1 MENELKTGTTTV
13 GIVCRDA
20 VILAADKRATA
31 GYMKID
37 SKVEK
42 VRIINN
48 KIAITI
54 AGTVSDVQLM
64 EKLLKA
70 ELKLKEIKTNR
81 EPTTKEAANLLAGM
95 TYHNIRKF
103 SSIPGISHFLIGGND
118 NEGIHLYD
126 IFPDGSLS
134 EVDTYVTSGSGMVYA
149 LGVLETLYKK
159 NLPKEEGVKLAI
171 KAINAAL
178 QRDIASGDGIDIVE
192 ITKDGAKKI
201 QSQEI
206 QYSLKE

>member
-1 MENELKTGTTTV
+1 MEKELKTGTTTV
-13 GIVCRDA
+13 GLVCKDA
-20 VILAADKRATA
+20 IILAADKRATA
-31 GYMKID
+31 GYIKVD

-42 VRIINN
+42 VRIVTPN
-48 KIAITI
+48 IAITI

-64 EKLLKA
+64 EKLLRA

-103 SSIPGISHFLIGGND
+103 SSIPGISHFLIAGAD
-118 NEGIHLYD
+118 KEGIHLYD

-134 EVDTYVTSGSGMVYA
+134 EVDSYVTSGSGMVFA
-149 LGVLETLYKK
+149 LGVFETLYKK
-159 NLPKEEGVKLAI
+159 NMSKEEGIKLAI
-171 KAINAAL
+171 KAVNAAL

-201 QSQEI
+201 QTQ
-206 QYSLKE
+206 QLDYALKE